1 MAQVTSGKDM
11 TVIVLTN
18 DEASALA
25 NLLDYS
31 SSDPDPAGHM
41 GEWSSELDELTS
53 AMLGEKMAFAYE
65 EPVTNWDKPEPSWKD
80 EPTSDY
86 RFGRG

>member
-11 TVIVLTN
+11 TVIVLDN

-25 NLLDYS
+25 DLLENWT
-31 SSDPDPAGHM
+31 DPLQTKG
-41 GEWSSELDELTS
+41 WVLDELTN
-53 AMLGEKMAFAYE
+53 AMLGERHCI

-80 EPTSDY
+80 EPSSDY

>member
-1 MAQVTSGKDM
+1 MANVTNGKDM
-11 TVIVLTN
+11 TVIVLDN

-25 NLLDYS
+25 DLLEEWT
-31 SSDPDPAGHM
+31 DPEQTKG
-41 GEWSSELDELTS
+41 WVLDELTNALLS
-53 AMLGEKMAFAYE
+53 CDPDDVIDIQFTD
-65 EPVTNWDKPEPSWKD
+65 PTTSWDKPEPSWKD

>member
-1 MAQVTSGKDM
+1 M
-11 TVIVLTN
+11 TVIMLDN

-25 NLLDYS
+25 DALEKGIWR
-31 SSDPDPAGHM
+31 A
-41 GEWSSELDELTS
+41 ELDDLTN

-65 EPVTNWDKPEPSWKD
+65 EPVTNWDRPEPPWKD

-86 RFGRG
+86 RVA